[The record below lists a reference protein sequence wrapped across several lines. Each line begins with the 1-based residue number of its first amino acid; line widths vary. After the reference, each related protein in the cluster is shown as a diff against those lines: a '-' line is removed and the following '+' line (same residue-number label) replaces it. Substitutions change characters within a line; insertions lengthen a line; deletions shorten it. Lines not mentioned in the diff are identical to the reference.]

1 MKTMYKTLQKLYKA
15 LRENRTAIFCSDN
28 DDTAEYVANHFRRE
42 KYKVEV
48 KNNCCVTISKRW
60 WMK

>member
-1 MKTMYKTLQKLYKA
+1 MNTMYKTLQNIYKQ
-15 LRENRTAIFCSDN
+15 LREQRTAIYCTDN
-28 DDTAEYVANHFRRE
+28 DDNAEYVANHFRKE